1 MDRHL
6 IAAAVER
13 AQMADMAWGRD
24 DCCLWVADIVAA
36 HKGPDIAKPFRG
48 YRTRIGSALALKR
61 YGGSDLLRAALKRA
75 GELGLKE
82 VGGAYRDGDLGL
94 VLNQTGQALALFHRN
109 AWVARSASGI
119 AYLPAHFVVIAWRL
133 PCLQS

>member
-6 IAAAVER
+6 IAAAVQR

-24 DCCLWVADIVAA
+24 DCCLWPADIVIA

-48 YRTRIGSALALKR
+48 YRTARGSALALKR
-61 YGGSDLLRAALKRA
+61 YAGSDLLRAALKRA
-75 GELGLKE
+75 AELRLQE
-82 VGGAYRDGDLGL
+82 VRGSYRDGDLGL
-94 VLNQTGQALALFHRN
+94 VLNATGQALALYHRN
-109 AWVARSASGI
+109 AWVARGANGV
-119 AYLPAHFVVIAWRL
+119 AYLPAHFAVIAWRL